1 MAVTSVIESMR
12 TNLTNAYARAQEKGA
27 VIPDDKN
34 LENLAD
40 AIDTITGGSE
50 GGSGGADINGIIE
63 SYYVYAGDNINAG
76 DFVKFIE
83 GIGSA
88 VAGEELNNEIETIC
102 IDDSTVQDYPIRG
115 VALDDSRVFITYTF
129 SAGRYAEVITIGS
142 DGIITRGQSLKISS
156 DDRTVDVMLKLS
168 DNKIFSVF
176 NYNVNG
182 GHANV
187 FRIDGTTIV
196 HLLTSANFP
205 SYSGDRIAIS
215 KIDDTHVFCTCS
227 GYSSKEYGLVAEIGE
242 TAITFSAEHSF
253 TTWNNM
259 GSMESQ
265 NFTLADGK
273 IFTIYAS
280 GRGVIWEVTPTK
292 ITVITDQITNLPK
305 GEDYNNQQKQIV
317 AQLEPNKFL
326 FITDAPLMGTV
337 VTIENNQA
345 TVNEAITLIP
355 AEEGSGS
362 NYTIYRLADNKC
374 VIGYVCETVENEG
387 AENEEW
393 HKDVRGKIVTFNND
407 GTLNHMSAAYSVLN
421 PEFNADELMPCCSSN
436 STINMFK
443 VGQENQN
450 NFMIAFDVMDA
461 EWNDAGH
468 YASTFNVD
476 IENDLITP
484 TYKYSSSVINY
495 ETQVQKA
502 TATPF
507 DGIAKTAGVGGDE
520 TAHQDQIE
528 IYTL

>member
-27 VIPDDKN
+27 VIPEDKN

-40 AIDTITGGSE
+40 AINTI
-50 GGSGGADINGIIE
+50 SGGGNNDSNANINGIIE
-63 SYYVYAGDNINAG
+63 SYYVYAGDNISAG

-83 GIGSA
+83 GIGSMT
-88 VAGEELNNEIETIC
+88 AGEELNNEIETIC
-102 IDDSTVQDYPIRG
+102 IDDSTIQEYPIRG
-115 VALDDSRVFITYTF
+115 LAIDDSRVFITYTF
-129 SAGRYAEVITIGS
+129 NAGRYAEVITIGN
-142 DGIITRGQSLKISS
+142 DGTITRGQALKISTDKRS
-156 DDRTVDVMLKLS
+156 KDVMVKLT
-168 DNKIFSVF
+168 DNTIFSV
-176 NYNVNG
+176 YDYAVDG
-182 GHANV
+182 GQANL

-196 HLLTSANFP
+196 RLMTSADDA
-205 SYSGDRIAIS
+205 YYCGDRTAVS
-215 KIDDTHVFCTCS
+215 KIDNNHVFYTYD
-227 GYSSKEYGLVAEIGE
+227 GYSSKEFAVVAEIGE
-242 TAITFSAEHSF
+242 TAITFSATHQF

-259 GSMESQ
+259 SYLESQ

-280 GRGVIWEVTPTK
+280 GRGVIWEVSPNK
-292 ITVITDQITNLPK
+292 ITMITDQITNLPK
-305 GEDYNNQQKQIV
+305 GEDYKNQKKQIV
-317 AQLEPNKFL
+317 TQLEPNKFL
-326 FITDAPLMGTV
+326 FITGAPLMGTV

-345 TVNEAITLIP
+345 TVSEAITLIP
-355 AEEGSGS
+355 EEEGSGS

-387 AENEEW
+387 TDTEEY

-407 GTLNHMSAAYSVLN
+407 GTVNHISEAYSVLN
-421 PEFNADELMPCCSSN
+421 SEFNADELIPCCSSD